1 MVVKMRFLRLLCLS
15 VLCALGVLVVVRTHA
30 QTQSTSTQSTDK
42 KQDPPPKT
50 IARPMTEKEK
60 KKQDEKRRKELETPY
75 KKWLNEDV
83 VYIITDEEKKS
94 FKTLQTDDEREQ
106 FIESFWLRRDPTPD
120 TEENEYREEHYRRIA
135 YANEHYASG
144 IPGWKT
150 DRGRIYI
157 TYGPPDEVESHP
169 SGGTY
174 DRPYEEGGGTTS
186 TYPFE
191 KWRYRYIEGLG
202 NNIILEFV
210 DTTMS
215 GEYHFTTDPSEKDA
229 LMYVPNAG
237 LTMLEAEGLACK
249 SDRFTRTDGTHLG
262 IGSMPLPD
270 SMSEFNRLELGA
282 KIWAPPAIKYKDLE
296 AAVNSSIK
304 YNLLPMKL
312 QADYVPVTGSSVLTN
327 ITIQFDRKD
336 LQFKQKEGV
345 STASV
350 HVYGRITSMSRR
362 PVNFFEEDLEVQ
374 VPAEMLQQAQVGSD
388 IYQKVIPLKPGRYR
402 LNIAAKDQVG
412 GNQTTYEKALDVPHM
427 DEDVLSTSSL
437 ILADLIEKVDS
448 KSIGNGPFVIGGA
461 KVRPRMDNAFKRTD
475 KLGIYMQLY
484 NFDVDELTKKP
495 DGTVTYEITKAG
507 TKDNI
512 LPPEYSTDEVAKLPG
527 GASQIIVRKL
537 LPLKDVDPGTYNL
550 KITVF
555 DKKRNQTLT
564 RTTTFTVT

>member
-1 MVVKMRFLRLLCLS
+1 
-15 VLCALGVLVVVRTHA
+15 
-30 QTQSTSTQSTDK
+30 
-42 KQDPPPKT
+42 
-50 IARPMTEKEK
+50 
-60 KKQDEKRRKELETPY
+60 
-75 KKWLNEDV
+75 
-83 VYIITDEEKKS
+83 
-94 FKTLQTDDEREQ
+94 
-106 FIESFWLRRDPTPD
+106 
-120 TEENEYREEHYRRIA
+120 
-135 YANEHYASG
+135 
-144 IPGWKT
+144 
-150 DRGRIYI
+150 
-157 TYGPPDEVESHP
+157 
-169 SGGTY
+169 
-174 DRPYEEGGGTTS
+174 
-186 TYPFE
+186 
-191 KWRYRYIEGLG
+191 
-202 NNIILEFV
+202 
-210 DTTMS
+210 
-215 GEYHFTTDPSEKDA
+215 

>member
-1 MVVKMRFLRLLCLS
+1 MRFLRLLCLS

-94 FKTLQTDDEREQ
+94 FKTLQTDEEREN

>member
-1 MVVKMRFLRLLCLS
+1 MRFLRLLCLS
-15 VLCALGVLVVVRTHA
+15 VLAALGVILVVRTHA
-30 QTQSTSTQSTDK
+30 QTQSTQTQSSDK
-42 KQDPPPKT
+42 RQDPPPKT

-60 KKQDEKRRKELETPY
+60 KKQEEKRRKELETPY

-94 FKTLQTDDEREQ
+94 FKSLQTDDEREQ

-135 YANEHYASG
+135 YTNEHYASG

-157 TYGPPDEVESHP
+157 TYGPPDEIESHP

-202 NNIILEFV
+202 NNINLEFV

-237 LTMLEAEGLACK
+237 LTMLEAQGMACK
-249 SDRFTRTDGTHLG
+249 ADRFTRTDGTHLG
-262 IGSMPLPD
+262 VGSMPLPD

-327 ITIQFDRKD
+327 ITIEFDRKD

-345 STASV
+345 SIASV
-350 HVYGRITSMSRR
+350 HIYGRITSMSRR
-362 PVNFFEEDLEVQ
+362 PVNYFEEDLEVP
-374 VPAEMLQQAQVGSD
+374 VPAEMLQQAQVGSS

-402 LNIAAKDQVG
+402 LNIAARDMVG
-412 GNQTTYEKALDVPHM
+412 GNQTTYERALDVPHM
-427 DEDVLSTSSL
+427 EDDTLSSSSL

-448 KSIGNGPFVIGGA
+448 KSIGTGLFVIGGA
-461 KVRPRMDNAFKRTD
+461 KVRPRMDNAFKRSD

-495 DGTVTYEITKAG
+495 NGTVAYEITKAG
-507 TKDNI
+507 SKENI
-512 LPPEYSTDEVAKLPG
+512 LPAEFSTDEVSKLPG

-537 LPLKDVDPGTYNL
+537 LPLKDVDPGTYTL
-550 KITVF
+550 KITVV

-564 RTTTFTVT
+564 KSATFTVT

>member
-1 MVVKMRFLRLLCLS
+1 
-15 VLCALGVLVVVRTHA
+15 
-30 QTQSTSTQSTDK
+30 
-42 KQDPPPKT
+42 
-50 IARPMTEKEK
+50 
-60 KKQDEKRRKELETPY
+60 
-75 KKWLNEDV
+75 
-83 VYIITDEEKKS
+83 
-94 FKTLQTDDEREQ
+94 
-106 FIESFWLRRDPTPD
+106 
-120 TEENEYREEHYRRIA
+120 
-135 YANEHYASG
+135 
-144 IPGWKT
+144 
-150 DRGRIYI
+150 
-157 TYGPPDEVESHP
+157 
-169 SGGTY
+169 
-174 DRPYEEGGGTTS
+174 
-186 TYPFE
+186 
-191 KWRYRYIEGLG
+191 
-202 NNIILEFV
+202 
-210 DTTMS
+210 
-215 GEYHFTTDPSEKDA
+215 
-229 LMYVPNAG
+229 
-237 LTMLEAEGLACK
+237 
-249 SDRFTRTDGTHLG
+249 
-262 IGSMPLPD
+262 
-270 SMSEFNRLELGA
+270 
-282 KIWAPPAIKYKDLE
+282 
-296 AAVNSSIK
+296 
-304 YNLLPMKL
+304 
-312 QADYVPVTGSSVLTN
+312 
-327 ITIQFDRKD
+327 
-336 LQFKQKEGV
+336 
-345 STASV
+345 
-350 HVYGRITSMSRR
+350 
-362 PVNFFEEDLEVQ
+362 VNFFEEDLEVQ

>member
-1 MVVKMRFLRLLCLS
+1 MVVKMRLLRLLCLS
-15 VLCALGVLVVVRTHA
+15 VLCALVVVVAVRTHA
-30 QTQSTSTQSTDK
+30 QTQSSQTPTQS
-42 KQDPPPKT
+42 QSSPPPKT

-94 FKTLQTDDEREQ
+94 FKSLQTDDEREQ

-237 LTMLEAEGLACK
+237 LTMLEQEGLACK
-249 SDRFTRTDGTHLG
+249 ADRFTRTDGTHLG

-270 SMSEFNRLELGA
+270 SMSEFNRLEMGA

-350 HVYGRITSMSRR
+350 HIYGRITSMSRR
-362 PVNFFEEDLEVQ
+362 PVNYFEEDLEVQ

-427 DEDVLSTSSL
+427 DEDVLSSSSL

-527 GASQIIVRKL
+527 GASQVIVRKL

-550 KITVF
+550 KITVI

-564 RTTTFTVT
+564 RSTTFTVT